1 MERKQYE
8 DLRNALKID
17 VTAYEKVKDTGSRNK
32 GMQSHREQV
41 LVSVRRM
48 QALHI
53 PRKRI
58 GFFEFMLRQI
68 PFMGKDLWISQGF
81 AALMVF
87 GVLYLSLGGRHDYL
101 SIRHIPL
108 MLGVLAIV
116 LVMTS
121 VPLMLRSYRYCMYEI
136 EMASRLSLSRLLLA
150 ELILLMAEDLAV
162 FGLCAGISA
171 GMAGLSAVRVTLYF
185 LLPLLV
191 AGTGCVQIIRKTGEW
206 EEVSWRVGVCEGY
219 CVLLALV
226 LIFLFDIRPA
236 VYDRPEAWGICMVGV
251 LPMFVRAVRIWMKES
266 AEIQPCI

>member
-1 MERKQYE
+1 MDREWCE

-17 VTAYEKVKDTGSRNK
+17 VAAYEKAKDEGALNK
-32 GMQSHREQV
+32 EIQSHREQV
-41 LVSVRRM
+41 LAAVRRM
-48 QALHI
+48 QALQI
-53 PRKRI
+53 PKRRI
-58 GFFEFMLRQI
+58 GFFEFLFRQI

-87 GVLYLSLGGRHDYL
+87 GVLYLSLGGRLDYL

-108 MLGVLAIV
+108 LLGVLAIV
-116 LVMTS
+116 LVMMS

-150 ELILLMAEDLAV
+150 ELILLLAEDLAV
-162 FGLCAGISA
+162 FGFCAGISA
-171 GMAGLSAVRVTLYF
+171 GAAGLSAVRVTLYF

-191 AGTGCVQIIRKTGEW
+191 AGTGCAQIIRKTREW
-206 EEVSWRVGVCEGY
+206 EEVSWRVGICEGY

-226 LIFLFDIRPA
+226 LIFLFVIRPA
-236 VYDRPEAWGICMVGV
+236 VYDRPEVWGICTVGV
-251 LPMFVRAVRIWMKES
+251 LPMFVRSVRMWMRES